1 MPFSKNGIGRF
12 FARTFDRDA
21 LTNVMPPHI
30 ARTTTLLVASDFAGS
45 HGSLHFDTYS
55 FLVMTLESNRP
66 WLDYQRIFR
75 TRVLRSNRRIAFK
88 GLADKLKRASM
99 PAFLDM
105 GSEIDGSL
113 ITFAIAKNAG
123 PLFEE
128 SSPYEDSEILLVNW
142 PKKHVKERLLR
153 VLHLGGFLLSGLSA
167 PAQNILW
174 ITDEDEIASN
184 VGQLIALTTVFG
196 RVASGYLSHD
206 LGRMRCGT
214 TKSDDGSLVLEDVA
228 AYADLAAGAVSE
240 LLTELRGE
248 RDKLTRGIMTMVSSK
263 LSWKARGIAQWLA
276 DTSGRLKRRTV
287 FLDINPI
294 TDRLRVA
301 ELQLHA
307 QPMDSQLIIP

>member
-1 MPFSKNGIGRF
+1 MPFSKNGVGRLF
-12 FARTFDRDA
+12 VRTFDRDA
-21 LTNVMPPHI
+21 PTHVMPPHV
-30 ARTTTLLVASDFAGS
+30 ARKTTLLVASDFAGS
-45 HGSLHFDTYS
+45 HSSLRFETYS
-55 FLVMTLESNRP
+55 FLVMTLQSNRT
-66 WLDYQRIFR
+66 WLDCQRIFR
-75 TRVLRSNRRIAFK
+75 TRVLRSKRRIAFK

-113 ITFAIAKNAG
+113 ITFAIAKNVDS
-123 PLFEE
+123 LFEE
-128 SSPYEDSEILLVNW
+128 SAPNEDSDTLLGNW

-153 VLHLGGFLLSGLSA
+153 ILHLGGFLLSGLSA

-174 ITDEDEIASN
+174 VTDEDEIASN
-184 VGQLIALTTVFG
+184 VGQLVALTSVFG
-196 RVASGYLSHD
+196 RIASNYLSHD

-214 TKSDDGSLVLEDVA
+214 TKSDDGSLVLEDAV

-248 RDKLTRGIMTMVSSK
+248 RNKLAQGIMTTVSANV
-263 LSWKARGIAQWLA
+263 SWKARGIAQWLA
-276 DTSGRLKRRTV
+276 GTSGRLKRRTL

-301 ELQLHA
+301 EFQLHA
-307 QPMDSQLIIP
+307 QPIDSQLIIR